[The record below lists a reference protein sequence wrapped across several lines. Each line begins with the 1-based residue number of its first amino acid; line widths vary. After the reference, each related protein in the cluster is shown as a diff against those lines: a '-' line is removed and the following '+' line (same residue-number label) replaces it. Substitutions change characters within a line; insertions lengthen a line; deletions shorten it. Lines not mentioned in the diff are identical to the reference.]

1 MGSNAGAGLNILSN
15 VGANTV
21 TFLTLADGGAL
32 SSSSGLDVATGKE
45 YSVNGTSVLN
55 ATTLGSGVITSSL
68 TTVGTIGT
76 GVWQG
81 TTVAVDYGGTGQT
94 SYTDGQLLIG
104 NSTGNTLD
112 KATLTAG
119 SGITITN
126 GSGAITI
133 AAGGSA
139 SGKVTGT
146 YAAGVTQNIDFAI
159 PTGSRTNVAFRAQI
173 YLEDTVTANS
183 AMVTDEGIVTRSTG
197 APILP
202 DFLFIVVPG
211 TDGVNVSLGTGGA
224 NTLRFVV
231 NTPAGSGNYV
241 ATVEFTE
248 D

>member
-1 MGSNAGAGLNILSN
+1 M
-15 VGANTV
+15 
-21 TFLTLADGGAL
+21 

-45 YSVNGTSVLN
+45 YSINGTSVLN
-55 ATTLGSGVITSSL
+55 ATTLGSGVVTSSL

-81 TTVAVDYGGTGQT
+81 TTVGVAYGGTGQT

-104 NSTGNTLD
+104 NSTGNTLN

-119 SGITITN
+119 AGITITN

-133 AAGGSA
+133 EAAGSS

-159 PTGSRTNVAFRAQI
+159 PTGSRTNVGFSATI

-183 AMVTDEGIVTRSTG
+183 ALVTDEGIVTRSTG

-202 DFLFIVVPG
+202 DFLFVVVPG
-211 TDGVNVSLGTGGA
+211 TDGLNVSLGTGGA